1 MPTICDLKVELKKKG
16 IKGITGLD
24 KAGLQKL
31 LDGGKSIP
39 KKDKKKE
46 EPKKEVKKE
55 VNETKPK
62 PKIRTESYTIR
73 VKKNKKEEKKEEKRE
88 KPKPE
93 VKKEKPILL
102 LKFKAP
108 PPPKTKGQPPLANKT
123 LVELYKMRLNLEKTI
138 KDNVNSA
145 EANRSKTI
153 LEKVNTAY
161 AYNRKEYM
169 DKING
174 LNKQKLQ
181 DLKEELLEKYDKSKD
196 DDADKIYRGMIGE
209 IQKILV

>member
-16 IKGITGLD
+16 IKGITGLN

-31 LDGGKSIP
+31 LDGGKSMP
-39 KKDKKKE
+39 KKDKKE
-46 EPKKEVKKE
+46 D
-55 VNETKPK
+55 
-62 PKIRTESYTIR
+62 
-73 VKKNKKEEKKEEKRE
+73 KKNKKEEKKEEKRE
-88 KPKPE
+88 KPKKE
-93 VKKEKPILL
+93 EKKEEIKKPILL
-102 LKFKAP
+102 LKFKSTE
-108 PPPKTKGQPPLANKT
+108 PPKTKGKPPLANKT

-138 KDNVNSA
+138 KDDVNSA
-145 EANRSKTI
+145 EAQRSKTI

-174 LNKQKLQ
+174 LNKQKLE
-181 DLKEELLEKYDKSKD
+181 DLKEELLKQYDKSKD

-209 IQKILV
+209 INKLL